1 VTKKTVQ
8 AEPPSPDDVFAN
20 ALSATRNLTHSG
32 SDLTHSGSDLTHSEH
47 NLTDSHHGRDGNGRF
62 IHELLDKP
70 FIDNLEV
77 F

>member
-1 VTKKTVQ
+1 MQ

-32 SDLTHSGSDLTHSEH
+32 LDLTHNDL
-47 NLTDSHHGRDGNGRF
+47 NLTDRNQGRDGNGLF
-62 IHELLDKP
+62 IHELLGKP
-70 FIDNLEV
+70 FIDDHDV